1 MKKYT
6 KLESIHPCRLERND
20 LLELIKIVK
29 ETFPVSGRK
38 EDFEIYTTLPNI
50 SISSNSIEDFLKHE
64 ELPDELNKLSFNIIG
79 WSKNRE
85 IDKSVRMTFY
95 NNYIDLDIDGREQT
109 WVLGKYSQIT
119 DFLRKKRPWF
129 WALHKLSPYIRGII
143 AGIIPV
149 LSLIVTVEL
158 IKAKAIIYSIS
169 TALLLIAWVFAIVF
183 YFKGTLLPYTKIIIT
198 PKKSFFNKENITIIV
213 LVLTFI
219 VSIIGGIIIPLIK

>member
-1 MKKYT
+1 MKEYT
-6 KLESIHPCRLERND
+6 KSESIHPCRLERND

-29 ETFPVSGRK
+29 ETFSVSDRK
-38 EDFEIYTTLPNI
+38 EDFKIYANLPNI
-50 SISSNSIEDFLKHE
+50 TIESNSIEDFLKHE
-64 ELPDELNKLSFNIIG
+64 ELPDKLYSLSFNIIG

-85 IDKSVRMTFY
+85 IDKSVRMTFC
-95 NNYIDLDIDGREQT
+95 NYFINLDINGREQT

-129 WALHKLSPYIRGII
+129 WALHKVSPYIRGII

-149 LSLIVTVEL
+149 LSLLVTIEF

-169 TALLLIAWVFAIVF
+169 TALFLIVGLFAIVF
-183 YFKGTLLPYTKIIIT
+183 YFKGTFLPYTRIILI

-213 LVLTFI
+213 LVSSLI
-219 VSIIGGIIIPLIK
+219 ISIIGGIIIPLIK